1 MNTPTTLTYQSTGLR
16 NLISN
21 SRRQLSLDNSILKYP
36 REVDEIPHKVLF
48 KFTKRG
54 FTQAGNTQ
62 RATNSS
68 TMFLTLPVPAKI
80 VDGTSV
86 KITGTDLGLT
96 GELLAGASNYLAGM
110 DFTTIQGATS
120 SAAVIGSSIVDTVR
134 GAYSN
139 LQGAVQGASGFAG
152 ELGRAGLQFYGA
164 NLINAA
170 ASRLAGVN
178 VNAAAALAVGTGQ
191 ILNPF
196 TTAVFGGVNLR
207 TFDFNWQ
214 FSPTSEQ
221 DSINLEKIIKRL
233 RAKSLPTVSPNSLFM
248 EFPHEVEFTYLGMQN
263 DTFTFPT
270 APCYITSLQVDRT
283 AAGTPAFFAKTGA
296 PAFVSIGLRLL
307 EIRPLVSRG
316 DSDDNV
322 ITNAT
327 LTSAGQQFST
337 NVRSAAERAIA
348 REIISAPSGP
358 SGGQG

>member
-1 MNTPTTLTYQSTGLR
+1 MNTPTTLTYQSAGLR

-21 SRRQLSLDNSILKYP
+21 SRRQLRLDNAILKYP
-36 REVDEIPHKVLF
+36 REIDEVPHKILF

-54 FTQAGNTQ
+54 FTQAGTNQ

-68 TMFLTLPVPAKI
+68 TMFLTLPVPSKI

-96 GELLAGASNYLAGM
+96 GELLAGASSYLSGM
-110 DFTTIQGATS
+110 DFTSLEAAGRSALTAGRAIGDTLSNAYTS
-120 SAAVIGSSIVDTVR
+120 P
-134 GAYSN
+134 N
-139 LQGAVQGASGFAG
+139 GAVGFAG

-164 NLINAA
+164 KLINAA
-170 ASRLAGVN
+170 VSRLAGVN

-196 TTAVFGGVNLR
+196 TTAVFGGVDLR

-214 FSPTSEQ
+214 FSPVGEQ
-221 DSINLEKIIKRL
+221 ESVDLEKIIKRL

-248 EFPHEVEFTYLGMQN
+248 EFPHEVEFTYLGMQS

-296 PAFVSIGLRLL
+296 PAFISIGMRLL
-307 EIRPLVSRG
+307 EIRPLVSKG
-316 DSDDNV
+316 DSEDNV

-327 LTSAGQQFST
+327 LTGIGQGA
-337 NVRSAAERAIA
+337 VAAAA
-348 REIISAPSGP
+348 APSSQPGFRGP
-358 SGGQG
+358 RERGD